1 MRAQRKEELCVLG
14 TKLSYP
20 GPQVPLAA
28 LKLISI
34 KCLKPCDGVVF
45 LPFMLHQE
53 LASYDPR
60 ATPVGGLVIRESVIG
75 HSTLFAHVLLAAPVM
90 LQRQ

>member
-1 MRAQRKEELCVLG
+1 
-14 TKLSYP
+14 
-20 GPQVPLAA
+20 
-28 LKLISI
+28 
-34 KCLKPCDGVVF
+34 
-45 LPFMLHQE
+45 MLHQE

-75 HSTLFAHVLLAAPVM
+75 HSTLFAHVLLVAPVT